1 MSTYLLLALQV
12 TAFVCIGGVHASDDL
27 TADEEELSKLIG
39 VLGTVHIYSMISLF
53 YVPGDQDSK
62 IFHELTRPPPLA
74 THLCCRLLD

>member
-39 VLGTVHIYSMISLF
+39 VLGTVHILNVTMCFFNDSNSMS
-53 YVPGDQDSK
+53 
-62 IFHELTRPPPLA
+62 
-74 THLCCRLLD
+74 

>member
-1 MSTYLLLALQV
+1 MLYEIRSIFNFIKKKIMSTNLLLALQV

-53 YVPGDQDSK
+53 YGPGDQDLKNIPS
-62 IFHELTRPPPLA
+62 
-74 THLCCRLLD
+74 